1 MKTWQKWLTAS
12 VAVVAVGAVGGPF
25 VYIHFIE
32 GKAPAPL
39 TIDTSSPS
47 SDPTSTTATASG
59 SVDGTWSIASGS
71 QVGYRVAEVLF
82 GQSHTAV
89 GRTSAIT
96 GSVTI
101 AGANVPSAGFTVDMT
116 TVASDQN
123 RRDQQF
129 QGRIMETSTFPT
141 ATFKLTQPI
150 VLGSL
155 PADGV
160 TSTATAVGD
169 LTLHGTKKRVTV
181 KLTGVRSGGTI
192 QVSGSIPVTFADYNI
207 SNPSFGPV
215 TTENHGSLE
224 FLLKLAHA

>member
-1 MKTWQKWLTAS
+1 
-12 VAVVAVGAVGGPF
+12 PF

-47 SDPTSTTATASG
+47 SDPTSTTAAGG
-59 SVDGTWSIASGS
+59 SVDGTWTIASGS

-101 AGANVPSAGFTVDMT
+101 AGTTVPSAGFTVDMT

-123 RRDQQF
+123 RRDRQF
-129 QGRIMETSTFPT
+129 QGRIMETSTFTT

-155 PADGV
+155 PAD
-160 TSTATAVGD
+160 
-169 LTLHGTKKRVTV
+169 
-181 KLTGVRSGGTI
+181 
-192 QVSGSIPVTFADYNI
+192 
-207 SNPSFGPV
+207 
-215 TTENHGSLE
+215 
-224 FLLKLAHA
+224 